1 MRGLECVVNVS
12 EGKDAERLDYFVGT
26 CASSLLD
33 LHSDP
38 HHNRSV
44 FTLFGPYLAEDLKSL
59 ATAVVESLDLREHS
73 GVHPRIG
80 VLDVVPFCPLGG
92 ATMDEA
98 IAARNEFARWIWTRL
113 GIPAFLYGPERN
125 LPELRRGAFSLFG
138 PDFGAAMPH
147 ASAGA
152 CAVGARNLLIAYN
165 LVMDAEVEQVRG
177 LAAEIRSPQVRA
189 LAMQAGSDVQLSM
202 NLIAPL
208 EVTPADVYDFAAARF
223 PVLRA
228 ELVGLVPADAMAL
241 IEPERWKELGLS
253 EACTIEARIATKPWA
268 QSV

>member
-12 EGKDAERLDYFVGT
+12 EGKDAERLDDFAGT
-26 CASSLLD
+26 CSSSLLD

-44 FTLFGPYLAEDLKSL
+44 FTLFGPHLSDDLRSL
-59 ATAVVESLDLREHS
+59 ATAVVENLDIREHA

-98 IAARNEFARWIWTRL
+98 VAARNEFARWIWTRL
-113 GIPAFLYGPERN
+113 GVPAFLYGTERT
-125 LPELRRGAFSLFG
+125 LPELRHGAFALFG
-138 PDFGAAMPH
+138 PDFGASLPH

-152 CAVGARNLLIAYN
+152 CAVGARGLLVAYN
-165 LVMDAEVEQVRG
+165 LVMEADIHEVRA
-177 LAAEIRSPQVRA
+177 LASEIRSPRVRA

-202 NLIAPL
+202 NLVAPL
-208 EVTPADVYDFAAARF
+208 EATPADVYDFAAARF
-223 PVLRA
+223 AVRKA
-228 ELVGLVPADAMAL
+228 ELVGLVPEEVMRR
-241 IEPERWKELGLS
+241 IKPERWEELGLS
-253 EACTIEARIATKPWA
+253 ETNTIEARIASKPWA
-268 QSV
+268 ESA

>member
-12 EGKDAERLDYFVGT
+12 EGKDAERLDQFAGV
-26 CASSLLD
+26 CSSSLLD

-38 HHNRSV
+38 NHNRSV
-44 FTLFGPYLAEDLKSL
+44 FTLFGPDLSDDLKSL
-59 ATAVVESLDLREHS
+59 AIAVVENLDIREHL

-98 IAARNEFARWIWTRL
+98 IAARDDFARWIWTRL
-113 GIPAFLYGPERN
+113 GVPAFLYGAERT
-125 LPELRRGAFSLFG
+125 LPELRHGAFSLFS

-152 CAVGARNLLIAYN
+152 CAVGARNLLVAYN
-165 LVMDAEVEQVRG
+165 LIMGAEIGEVRA
-177 LAAEIRSPQVRA
+177 LASEIRSPQVRA
-189 LAMQAGSDVQLSM
+189 LAMQAGPDVQLSM

-208 EVTPADVYDFAAARF
+208 EVTPEDAYDFAAARL
-223 PVLRA
+223 PVLSA
-228 ELVGLVPADAMAL
+228 ELVGLVPEEVMSL
-241 IEPERWKELGLS
+241 ITPERWKQLGLS
-253 EACTIEARIATKPWA
+253 APSTIEARIASKPWA
-268 QSV
+268 KSS